1 MTILVIALT
10 LPLLAGDIALIAR
23 GMLPLSQTGLPFVL
37 TFAVF
42 IILYAILRRRDGEKI
57 EYDERSLRIEG
68 RAFAYSWYLSLYAI
82 ALLLL
87 NDTLGVVKM
96 SAGHSLFLIFA
107 VMLITNFIMKYFL
120 GRRGDIEY

>member
-1 MTILVIALT
+1 MTILAIVLT
-10 LPLLAGDIALIAR
+10 LPLLAGDTVLIVRGTTALAEIAI
-23 GMLPLSQTGLPFVL
+23 PFIL

-42 IILYAILRRRDGEKI
+42 TVLYAIARRKGGENI

-87 NDTLGVVKM
+87 NDTMGLVRM
-96 SAGHSLFLIFA
+96 SSGQGLFLILA
-107 VMLITNFIMKYFL
+107 AMLATFFITRYFL
-120 GRRGDIEY
+120 GRRGDIED